1 MLQSRSDTSDV
12 DRMAIHLNSAE
23 RLPPVGCW
31 LVILVGGVLVR
42 AIRTGIIAK
51 KTDDMEYR
59 TEDGTVIYG
68 RYPWTYP

>member
-1 MLQSRSDTSDV
+1 VLQDRGGTGDV
-12 DRMAIHLNSAE
+12 GRVAIHLNSAE

-31 LVILVGGVLVR
+31 LVIMIEGVLVR

-59 TEDGTVIYG
+59 TEDGRLIYG
-68 RYPWTYP
+68 RYEWTYP